1 MRGNGYHRLSHAAGA
16 SPMQTNDDSMRSAR
30 RRFLQTSA
38 LGAAALPAMMLAGN
52 AGAADAPGHDLKL
65 PKSILALQPV
75 ASKVVPISDD
85 ERRARVAR
93 AQQLMDKNGMD
104 AIFVDAGTTLDYF
117 AGLRWWNS
125 ERTMGMLLPRS
136 GDPVYIVPAF
146 ERTRT
151 QGQIRIGS
159 DVRTWQENES
169 PYALIASVMREHH
182 AGTGVL
188 GIDDRVPFYR
198 ATEIGK
204 ALPQGKLVE
213 ATPVTAGCRAIKSPA
228 ELALMQIACDA
239 TLSVYHA
246 IWEGLEPGMTQ
257 HQVSA
262 WIDAAYQH
270 MGLRGEASINVGKY
284 TAQPHGSNQPQH
296 IVEGTPVML
305 DDGCYVEGYQSDLTR
320 TFTLGKASDKMK
332 RVFDIVRKAQRA
344 ALAAAHPGAT
354 MESVDAAARK
364 VIVDAG
370 YGPGYEYFS
379 HRLGHG
385 IGMDMHEWY
394 YLVGG
399 NTRKIEVGMTFS
411 DEPGIYIPG
420 EFGVRLEDD
429 MHVTEAGA
437 RWFTPQ
443 SPSIEQ
449 PFG

>member
-1 MRGNGYHRLSHAAGA
+1 MQKRHDPMHA
-16 SPMQTNDDSMRSAR
+16 SR
-30 RRFLQTSA
+30 RHFLRNSA
-38 LGAAALPAMMLAGN
+38 LGAAALPALSLGGLTAAGE
-52 AGAADAPGHDLKL
+52 AGVDAVKL

-75 ASKVVPISDD
+75 ASKAVPISDG
-85 ERRARVAR
+85 ERRARMAK
-93 AQQLMDKNGMD
+93 AQRLMGQHGMD

-117 AGLRWWNS
+117 AGLEWWNS
-125 ERTMGMLLPRS
+125 ERTMGMVLPKS
-136 GDPVYIVPAF
+136 GEPVYIVPQF
-146 ERTRT
+146 ERSRT
-151 QGQIRIGS
+151 QSQIRIGH

-169 PYALIASVMREHH
+169 PYTLIAQVLREHR

-188 GIDDRVPFYR
+188 GIEDRVPYYR

-239 TLSVYHA
+239 TWSVYRA
-246 IWEGLEPGMTQ
+246 VWEGLEPGMTQ

-262 WIDAAYQH
+262 WVDAAYRR
-270 MGLRGEASINVGKY
+270 MGLRGEASVNVGKY
-284 TAQPHGSNQPQH
+284 TALPHGSRDPQR
-296 IVEGTPVML
+296 ILEGTPVML

-320 TFTLGKASDKMK
+320 TFTLGKASDRMK
-332 RVFDIVRKAQRA
+332 RVFDIVNRAQRA
-344 ALAAAHPGAT
+344 ARDAAHPGAT

-370 YGPGYEYFS
+370 YGPGYKYFS

-399 NTRKIEVGMTFS
+399 NTRRIEAGMTFS

-429 MHVTEAGA
+429 MHVTADGA
-437 RWFTPQ
+437 RWFTRQ
-443 SPSIEQ
+443 SPSIEH
-449 PFG
+449 PFA

>member
-1 MRGNGYHRLSHAAGA
+1 
-16 SPMQTNDDSMRSAR
+16 MQTNDNTMRPAR

-38 LGAAALPAMMLAGN
+38 MGAAALPMAMLGGN
-52 AGAADAPGHDLKL
+52 ALAAEASGRDLKL

-75 ASKVVPISDD
+75 ASKIVPISDD
-85 ERRARVAR
+85 ERRARMAR
-93 AQQLMDKNGMD
+93 AQQLMDRNGID

-125 ERTMGMLLPRS
+125 ERTTGMLLPKS

-146 ERTRT
+146 ERSRT

-169 PYALIASVMREHH
+169 PYALIAGVMREHR

-188 GIDDRVPFYR
+188 GIEDRVPFYR

-204 ALPQGKLVE
+204 AMPQARLVE
-213 ATPVTAGCRAIKSPA
+213 AAPVTAGCRAIKSPA
-228 ELALMQIACDA
+228 EVALMQLACDT

-262 WIDAAYQH
+262 WIDAAYQRV
-270 MGLRGEASINVGKY
+270 GLRGEASINVGKY
-284 TAQPHGSNQPQH
+284 TAQPHGSTQPQH

-332 RVFDIVRKAQRA
+332 RVFDIVRKAQAA

-370 YGPGYEYFS
+370 YGPGYKYFS

-399 NTRKIEVGMTFS
+399 NTRKIEAGMTFS

-429 MHVTEAGA
+429 MHVTAEGA

>member
-1 MRGNGYHRLSHAAGA
+1 
-16 SPMQTNDDSMRSAR
+16 MQTSDDTMRQAR
-30 RRFLQTSA
+30 RRFLRNSA
-38 LGAAALPAMMLAGN
+38 LGAAALPVAMLSGN
-52 AGAADAPGHDLKL
+52 AVAVEAAGHDLRL

-85 ERRARVAR
+85 ERRARMAR
-93 AQQLMDKNGMD
+93 AQHLMDKNGID

-117 AGLRWWNS
+117 TGLRWWNS
-125 ERTMGMLLPRS
+125 ERTMGMLLPKS
-136 GDPVYIVPAF
+136 GDPVYIVPEF
-146 ERTRT
+146 ERSRT
-151 QGQIRIGS
+151 QGQIKIGT
-159 DVRTWQENES
+159 DVRSWQENES
-169 PYALIASVMREHH
+169 PYALIAKVMRERH

-188 GIDDRVPFYR
+188 GIEDRVPFYR

-204 ALPQGKLVE
+204 AIPQAKLAE

-239 TLSVYHA
+239 TLSVYRA
-246 IWEGLEPGMTQ
+246 IWEALEPGMTQ

-262 WIDAAYQH
+262 WIDAAYQRI
-270 MGLRGEASINVGKY
+270 GLRGEASINVGKY
-284 TAQPHGSNQPQH
+284 TAQPHGSDKPQH

-305 DDGCYVEGYQSDLTR
+305 DDGCYVEGYQSDITR
-320 TFTLGKASDKMK
+320 TFTLGKASDRMK
-332 RVFDIVRKAQRA
+332 RVFDIVRKAQQA
-344 ALAAAHPGAT
+344 ALAAAHAGAT

-370 YGPGYEYFS
+370 YGPGYKYFS

-394 YLVGG
+394 YLVSG
-399 NTRKIEVGMTFS
+399 NTRKIEVDMTFS

-443 SPSIEQ
+443 SPSIEH

>member
-1 MRGNGYHRLSHAAGA
+1 
-16 SPMQTNDDSMRSAR
+16 MQTTDDTMRPAR

-38 LGAAALPAMMLAGN
+38 LGAAALPAVMLCSGV
-52 AGAADAPGHDLKL
+52 GAAEARGVDLKL
-65 PKSILALQPV
+65 PKSILALQPI
-75 ASKVVPISDD
+75 ASTAIPISDG
-85 ERRARVAR
+85 ERRARMAR
-93 AQQLMDKNGMD
+93 AQQLMAEHGMD

-117 AGLRWWNS
+117 TGLRWWNS
-125 ERTMGMLLPRS
+125 ERTMGMLLPKS
-136 GDPVYIVPAF
+136 GDPVYIVPEF
-146 ERTRT
+146 ERSRT
-151 QGQIRIGS
+151 QGQIKIGS
-159 DVRTWQENES
+159 DVRSWQEDQS
-169 PYALIASVMREHH
+169 PYELIARAMRERH

-188 GIDDRVPFYR
+188 GIEDRVPFFR

-239 TLSVYHA
+239 TLAVYRA
-246 IWEGLEPGMTQ
+246 VWEGLEPGMTQ

-262 WIDAAYQH
+262 WIDAAYAR

-284 TAQPHGSNQPQH
+284 TAQPHGSNEPQH
-296 IVEGTPVML
+296 IIEGTPVML
-305 DDGCYVEGYQSDLTR
+305 DDGCFVEGYQSDLTR

-332 RVFDIVRKAQRA
+332 RVFDIVRKAQAA

-364 VIVDAG
+364 VVVDAG
-370 YGPGYEYFS
+370 YGPGYKYFS

-399 NTRKIEVGMTFS
+399 NTRRIEVGMTFS

-429 MHVTEAGA
+429 MHVMPDGA

>member
-1 MRGNGYHRLSHAAGA
+1 MQNHDDTMRAG
-16 SPMQTNDDSMRSAR
+16 R

-38 LGAAALPAMMLAGN
+38 LGAASLPAMMLAGN
-52 AGAADAPGHDLKL
+52 AGAAEASGHDLKL

-75 ASKVVPISDD
+75 APKVVPISDD
-85 ERRARVAR
+85 ERRARMAR

-117 AGLRWWNS
+117 TGLRWWNS
-125 ERTMGMLLPRS
+125 ERTMGMLLPKA
-136 GDPVYIVPAF
+136 GDPVYIVPQF
-146 ERTRT
+146 ERSRT

-169 PYALIASVMREHH
+169 PYALIANVMRERH

-188 GIDDRVPFYR
+188 GIEDRVPFYR

-204 ALPQGKLVE
+204 ALPQAELVE

-239 TLSVYHA
+239 TLSVYRA
-246 IWEGLEPGMTQ
+246 VWQGLEPGMTQ

-262 WIDAAYQH
+262 WIDAAYQR

-332 RVFDIVRKAQRA
+332 RVFDIVRKAQAA

-429 MHVTEAGA
+429 MHVTEGGA

>member
-1 MRGNGYHRLSHAAGA
+1 MQNRDDTMRA
-16 SPMQTNDDSMRSAR
+16 SR
-30 RRFLQTSA
+30 RHFLQNSA
-38 LGAAALPAMMLAGN
+38 LGVAALPAMMLG
-52 AGAADAPGHDLKL
+52 GHADSPEASGHDWKL

-85 ERRARVAR
+85 ERRARMAR
-93 AQQLMDKNGMD
+93 AQQLMGKHGID

-117 AGLRWWNS
+117 TGLRWWNS

-146 ERTRT
+146 ERSRT
-151 QGQIRIGS
+151 QAQIRIGS

-169 PYALIASVMREHH
+169 PYAVIADVMRERH

-198 ATEIGK
+198 ATETGK
-204 ALPQGKLVE
+204 ALPQAKLVE

-239 TLSVYHA
+239 TLSVYRA
-246 IWEGLEPGMTQ
+246 VWQGLQPGMTQ

-262 WIDAAYQH
+262 WIDAAYQR

-284 TAQPHGSNQPQH
+284 TAQPHGSAQPQH

-305 DDGCYVEGYQSDLTR
+305 DDGCFVEGYQSDLTR

-332 RVFDIVRKAQRA
+332 RVFDIVRKAQAA

-370 YGPGYEYFS
+370 YGPGYKYFS

-437 RWFTPQ
+437 RWSTPQ

>member
-1 MRGNGYHRLSHAAGA
+1 MRS
-16 SPMQTNDDSMRSAR
+16 DDSMLRASR

-38 LGAAALPAMMLAGN
+38 LGAAALPVALLDGKA
-52 AGAADAPGHDLKL
+52 AAAETADAPKL
-65 PKSILALQPV
+65 PASILALGPV
-75 ASKVVPISDD
+75 ASRVVPISVD
-85 ERRARVAR
+85 ERRARLAR
-93 AQQLMDKNGMD
+93 AQQLMGRHGMD
-104 AIFVDAGTTLDYF
+104 AIFVDAGTSLDYF

-125 ERTMGMLLPRS
+125 ERTMGMLLPKS
-136 GDPVYIVPAF
+136 GDPVYIVPEF
-146 ERTRT
+146 ERSRT
-151 QGQIRIGS
+151 QGQIKLGT
-159 DVRTWQENES
+159 DVRSWQENQS
-169 PYALIASVMREHH
+169 PYALIAQVMRERR
-182 AGTGVL
+182 AGAGVL
-188 GIDDRVPFYR
+188 GIEDRVPYFR

-204 ALPQGKLVE
+204 ALPQGRLVE

-228 ELALMQIACDA
+228 ELALMQTACGA
-239 TLSVYHA
+239 TLAVYHA
-246 IWEGLEPGMTQ
+246 VWQGLEPGMTQ

-262 WIDAAYQH
+262 WIDAAYQR
-270 MGLRGEASINVGKY
+270 MGLRGEASINVGRY
-284 TAQPHGSNQPQH
+284 TAQPHGSNLPQR
-296 IVEGTPVML
+296 IAEGTPVML

-320 TFTLGKASDKMK
+320 TFTLGRASDKMK

-344 ALAAAHPGAT
+344 ALAAARAGAT

-370 YGPGYEYFS
+370 YGPGYKYFS

-399 NTRKIEVGMTFS
+399 NTRRIEVGMTFS

-429 MHVTEAGA
+429 MHVTPDGA

-443 SPSIEQ
+443 SPSIEH

>member
-1 MRGNGYHRLSHAAGA
+1 MQNRDDTMRA
-16 SPMQTNDDSMRSAR
+16 SR
-30 RRFLQTSA
+30 RHFLQASA
-38 LGAAALPAMMLAGN
+38 LGAAALPAMMLGGN
-52 AGAADAPGHDLKL
+52 AGAAEAPGADLKL
-65 PKSILALQPV
+65 PNSILALQPV

-93 AQQLMDKNGMD
+93 AQQLMGRHGMD

-117 AGLRWWNS
+117 TGLRWWNS
-125 ERTMGMLLPRS
+125 ERTMGMLLPKS

-146 ERTRT
+146 ERSRT

-169 PYALIASVMREHH
+169 PYALIASVMREHR

-188 GIDDRVPFYR
+188 GIADRVPFYR

-228 ELALMQIACDA
+228 ELALMQVACDT
-239 TLSVYHA
+239 TLSVYRA
-246 IWEGLEPGMTQ
+246 VWEGLETGMTQ

-262 WIDAAYQH
+262 WIDAAYQR
-270 MGLRGEASINVGKY
+270 MGLRGEASVNVGKY

-305 DDGCYVEGYQSDLTR
+305 DDGCYVEDYQSDLTR

-332 RVFDIVRKAQRA
+332 RVFDLVRKAQQA

-370 YGPGYEYFS
+370 YGPGYQYFS

-429 MHVTEAGA
+429 MQVTEAGT

-449 PFG
+449 PVG

>member
-1 MRGNGYHRLSHAAGA
+1 
-16 SPMQTNDDSMRSAR
+16 MQTNDDTMRQAR

-38 LGAAALPAMMLAGN
+38 LGAAALPVAMLGRN
-52 AGAADAPGHDLKL
+52 AGAAEAPGHDLRL

-85 ERRARVAR
+85 ERRARMAR
-93 AQQLMDKNGMD
+93 AQQLMGRRGMD
-104 AIFVDAGTTLDYF
+104 AIYLDGGTTLDYYT
-117 AGLRWWNS
+117 GMRWWTS
-125 ERTMGMLLPRS
+125 ERLMGMLLPRS

-146 ERTRT
+146 ERSRALE
-151 QGQIRIGS
+151 QIRFGH

-169 PYALIASVMREHH
+169 PYALIAQVMREKGV
-182 AGTGVL
+182 GTGVL
-188 GIDDRVPFYR
+188 GIEEKVPFFR
-198 ATEIGK
+198 STGIA
-204 ALPQGKLVE
+204 AAMPQAKLVP

-228 ELALMQIACDA
+228 ELVLMQVANNA
-239 TLSVYHA
+239 TLALYKA
-246 IWEGLEPGMTQ
+246 IWQGLEPGMTQ
-257 HQVSA
+257 QHISA
-262 WIDAAYQH
+262 WVDAGYAR
-270 MGLRGEASINVGKY
+270 MGLRGEASINVGTY
-284 TAQPHGSNQPQH
+284 TAQPHGSREPQV
-296 IVEGTPVML
+296 IREGTPVML
-305 DDGCYVEGYQSDLTR
+305 DDGCYVEDYQSDITR
-320 TFTLGKASDKMK
+320 TFTLGKATDKMK
-332 RVFDIVRKAQRA
+332 RVFDIVRKAQQA

-364 VIVDAG
+364 VIADAG
-370 YGPGYEYFS
+370 YGPGYKYFS

-394 YLVGG
+394 YLVEG
-399 NTRKIEVGMTFS
+399 NKRKIEVDMTFS

-443 SPSIEQ
+443 SPSIEH